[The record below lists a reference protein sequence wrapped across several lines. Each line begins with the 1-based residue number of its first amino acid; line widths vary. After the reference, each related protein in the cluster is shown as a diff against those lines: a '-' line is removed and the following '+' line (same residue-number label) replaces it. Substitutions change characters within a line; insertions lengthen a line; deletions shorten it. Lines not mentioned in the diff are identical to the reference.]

1 MVKPDLRTAAEAFLA
16 VLDNVSPNLLP
27 QHPALAESVEALRA
41 ALTFAELK
49 HAKGSNLDGPP
60 SAGEGG

>member
-1 MVKPDLRTAAEAFLA
+1 MVNPLDIAVADFLD

-27 QHPALAESVEALRA
+27 QHPALAERVEALRA

-49 HAKGSNLDGPP
+49 HAKGSNMEGSP
-60 SAGEGG
+60 SAREGS